1 MSANATPPDEIAF
14 EREGLVVQMRPAL
27 MKYFRRKTRSA
38 AEAEDLTQDVLVRAL
53 THANWH
59 SPDQAKGYIFRIA
72 VNCWHDRQRRLRTRI
87 PPVAYDERE
96 EIERAAVENPPE
108 TVLIV
113 REQLIQVVRALEAM
127 SERTRSVLMLIK
139 LEQMRAAAVAEMLGI
154 SESAVNKHLAKGLA
168 RLAELRKQQDRT

>member
-1 MSANATPPDEIAF
+1 MSTTKSTTSTSADAPSLAA
-14 EREGLVVQMRPAL
+14 QMRPAL
-27 MKYFRRKTRSA
+27 LKYFRRKTRSA

-53 THANWH
+53 THANWQ

-72 VNCWHDRQRRLRTRI
+72 VNCWHDRQRRLRAQRHE
-87 PPVAYDERE
+87 VAHDEL
-96 EIERAAVENPPE
+96 EIEQAGVERPPE
-108 TVLIV
+108 TVLVI

-127 SERTRSVLMLIK
+127 SERTRAVLMLIK

-168 RLAELRKQQDRT
+168 RLAELRKHQDRT